1 MTTDPSLPVAHNP
14 PADPTKSSTLS
25 VASNRPLPAKANQ
38 LPLSHEPTSKTTGLK
53 IPASRMQL
61 DSEAPQPTGI
71 GSEQG
76 FEANFDLTQDPNNQ
90 MSITAVGNEENV
102 VANHPSDRQPMT
114 GVSHQ
119 SITAAD
125 YNPDAGSTIN
135 GKMSNRLIVSETHP
149 LQTPNPKQALRQN
162 RKKQAV
168 GTKRRVKMT
177 AMIMMM

>member
-25 VASNRPLPAKANQ
+25 VASNRPFPAKANQ
-38 LPLSHEPTSKTTGLK
+38 LPLSHEPTSKTTDLK
-53 IPASRMQL
+53 SPASRMQL

-76 FEANFDLTQDPNNQ
+76 FEANFDLTQDPTNQ

-114 GVSHQ
+114 GINCLRDPPPSDTKPKASLTTEQ
-119 SITAAD
+119 EE
-125 YNPDAGSTIN
+125 AG
-135 GKMSNRLIVSETHP
+135 GRDKEESEDDGDDHDD
-149 LQTPNPKQALRQN
+149 
-162 RKKQAV
+162 
-168 GTKRRVKMT
+168 VKLT
-177 AMIMMM
+177 TN

>member
-1 MTTDPSLPVAHNP
+1 VGPHAASISGLYFKLSDRFQLQVSPEPV
-14 PADPTKSSTLS
+14 
-25 VASNRPLPAKANQ
+25 V
-38 LPLSHEPTSKTTGLK
+38 
-53 IPASRMQL
+53 
-61 DSEAPQPTGI
+61 
-71 GSEQG
+71 
-76 FEANFDLTQDPNNQ
+76 EANFDLTQDPTNQ
-90 MSITAVGNEENV
+90 MSITAVDNEEYV
-102 VANHPSDRQPMT
+102 VANHLSDRQPIT

-119 SITAAD
+119 SIAAAD
-125 YNPDAGSTIN
+125 YNPDAGPTIN